1 MEIEKGLNILF
12 KNNGLIKA
20 KYDFTLIQNRIVQ
33 QAFAYIQK
41 NKSTEAFFTLDEMK
55 EITGNNNNRCNN
67 GIKDILDEL
76 MQNKVIQTKKNGSWM
91 SSYIIAAH
99 GFNEET
105 NTFTISLS
113 SIFIKMILSYKE
125 NGFTTLN
132 VTKYLE
138 LGGTNSQRLY
148 ELLRMWTGA
157 KVKIEYSPKE
167 IREYLC
173 LVDKYEEFGNFR
185 RRVIEASV
193 KEINKKG
200 LMNIYNVEYI
210 KKGRSVDK
218 IIFYVEDLEPKNYT
232 FEKKFKKEKI
242 DSDGNIPLDGQIEV
256 EDFKVG
262 ISSDSELL
270 AAKSKLS
277 VKTIDKLIKDNNVKI
292 VNEAVKILVVA
303 ENVKAPLKYLK
314 GVIENLLKDKK
325 VKGKSKK
332 REPNFESRDIKADES
347 LFGWDE

>member
-193 KEINKKG
+193 KEINKKE
-200 LMNIYNVEYI
+200 I
-210 KKGRSVDK
+210 GRAHV
-218 IIFYVEDLEPKNYT
+218 
-232 FEKKFKKEKI
+232 
-242 DSDGNIPLDGQIEV
+242 
-256 EDFKVG
+256 
-262 ISSDSELL
+262 
-270 AAKSKLS
+270 
-277 VKTIDKLIKDNNVKI
+277 
-292 VNEAVKILVVA
+292 
-303 ENVKAPLKYLK
+303 
-314 GVIENLLKDKK
+314 
-325 VKGKSKK
+325 
-332 REPNFESRDIKADES
+332 
-347 LFGWDE
+347 